1 MASERQPQRYMKDQ
15 AQASARR
22 LIEAGTIVV
31 IAYGGGPANQYGL
44 ASSGNAITREL
55 TARGVPAVQIAANS
69 PQGFDQLVHLDPAR
83 VRVWVTDPYRHS
95 TSATGEVVRSDLR
108 HDLQPYALP
117 VVSQS
122 TACSTATLF
131 KDQTIAVAGAVGL
144 RTIPGVLVTQGNRQI
159 DQALHLIASNGAVI
173 TKPVDGDEGQGVS
186 LVTSPAQ
193 MLAAIAAIHHHRSD
207 ALVEVYTPGTEVGVP
222 VLVLGPA
229 NIVAL
234 PAVEASA
241 DGQLIDHR
249 VKTTP
254 GALRLFCPP
263 RHLARTV
270 LDQLA
275 DNAVNLAT
283 GLNARA
289 MLRADFIIDHTG
301 TAWFLEANSFPGLS
315 PTGLVMASLTKLGL
329 TRGDL
334 ALLVI
339 SETDPT

>member
-1 MASERQPQRYMKDQ
+1 MASDRQLQRYLQHQ
-15 AQASARR
+15 AQASAHR
-22 LIEAGTIVV
+22 LIEAGTTVV

-95 TSATGEVVRSDLR
+95 TSANGEVVRSDLR
-108 HDLQPYALP
+108 YDLQPYALP

-144 RTIPGVLVTQGNRQI
+144 RTIPGVLVTQGNHQI

-186 LVTSPAQ
+186 LATSPAQ

-241 DGQLIDHR
+241 DGALIDHR
-249 VKTTP
+249 VKPHQERCSCTAPHDTSPARSSTSSPTTP
-254 GALRLFCPP
+254 STWPHASTPERCCEPISSSTTREQRGFSKPTASPASALP
-263 RHLARTV
+263 V
-270 LDQLA
+270 
-275 DNAVNLAT
+275 
-283 GLNARA
+283 
-289 MLRADFIIDHTG
+289 
-301 TAWFLEANSFPGLS
+301 W
-315 PTGLVMASLTKLGL
+315 
-329 TRGDL
+329 
-334 ALLVI
+334 
-339 SETDPT
+339 